1 MTKRKGQGGRRNLRF
16 GPSFRKAQGG
26 EMIGLVVIV
35 LLLVVIFMVYIRM
48 SSAPKLTTD
57 DTRKGIENNNLVN
70 SILNA
75 NLYLCPGK
83 SMEDAIKAWGNGISV
98 CSKDNMEDF
107 IKQEIEVMLRGYYG
121 AKYDLPQKPFEL
133 TINPI
138 SEEKDD
144 IVLPLSTTR
153 TQSAFSCGTG
163 GIIASDPKNIGF
175 PVVAV
180 IQIKTCLAIA

>member
-1 MTKRKGQGGRRNLRF
+1 
-16 GPSFRKAQGG
+16 
-26 EMIGLVVIV
+26 MIGLVVIV

-57 DTRKGIENNNLVN
+57 DTRKGIENNNLVS

-75 NLYLCPGK
+75 NLCPGK

-98 CSKDNMEDF
+98 CGKEDMEDF
-107 IKQEIEVMLRGYYG
+107 IKQEADVMLKAYYG
-121 AKYDLPQKPFEL
+121 AKYDLPQKPFQL
-133 TINPI
+133 IINPI
-138 SEEKDD
+138 SEEKED
-144 IVLPLSTTR
+144 IILPLSTAR
-153 TQSAFSCGTG
+153 TQNVFSCKTG
-163 GIIASDPKNIGF
+163 EGIIASDPKNIGF

>member
-1 MTKRKGQGGRRNLRF
+1 MMKKKG
-16 GPSFRKAQGG
+16 QGG

-57 DTRKGIENNNLVN
+57 DTRKSIEGNNLIN
-70 SILNA
+70 SMRNA
-75 NLYLCPGK
+75 NLCAGK

-98 CSKDNMEDF
+98 CGKTDMDGF
-107 IKQEIEVMLRGYYG
+107 IKEKAEVMLRGYFG
-121 AKYDLPQKPFEL
+121 AKYDLPQKPFQL

-144 IVLPLSTTR
+144 IVLPISTTG
-153 TQSAFSCGTG
+153 TQSVFSCNG
-163 GIIASDPKNIGF
+163 GIIASDPGKIGF

>member
-1 MTKRKGQGGRRNLRF
+1 MKKKG
-16 GPSFRKAQGG
+16 QGG

-70 SILNA
+70 SMLNT
-75 NLYLCPGK
+75 NLCAGK
-83 SMEDAIKAWGNGISV
+83 SMEDAIKARGNGIGV
-98 CSKDNMEDF
+98 CGKDDMEDF
-107 IKQEIEVMLRGYYG
+107 IKEEAEVMLRGYYG
-121 AKYDLPQKPFEL
+121 AKYDLPQKPFKL
-133 TINPI
+133 TISSYPS
-138 SEEKDD
+138 SEKPS
-144 IVLPLSTTR
+144 IILPKTLE
-153 TQSAFSCGTG
+153 TQDLNCGTG
-163 GIIASDPKNIGF
+163 GTIASDPKNIGF

>member
-1 MTKRKGQGGRRNLRF
+1 MTKRKG
-16 GPSFRKAQGG
+16 QGG

-75 NLYLCPGK
+75 NLCPGK

-107 IKQEIEVMLRGYYG
+107 IKQEAEVMLRGYYG
-121 AKYDLPQKPFEL
+121 AKYDLKQFEL

-144 IVLPLSTTR
+144 IVLPTNLGAQGLS
-153 TQSAFSCGTG
+153 CKTG
-163 GIIASDPKNIGF
+163 EGIIASDPKNIGF